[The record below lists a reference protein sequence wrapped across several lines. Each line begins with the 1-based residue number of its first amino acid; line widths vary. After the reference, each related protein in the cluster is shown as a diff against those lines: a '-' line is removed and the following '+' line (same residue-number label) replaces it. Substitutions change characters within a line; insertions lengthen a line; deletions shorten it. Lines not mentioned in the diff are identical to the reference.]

1 LKSQRSCRIA
11 LRAKLLFPAGAP
23 YQKKKERSLIQ
34 NKALPDTVTAIQ
46 QLVKRDVIMTKR
58 LLGFLHQE
66 DGVTSIEYAIMSSLI
81 AVAIVAAVSTLGVEL
96 QGNYEYVR
104 DQVVAATS

>member
-1 LKSQRSCRIA
+1 
-11 LRAKLLFPAGAP
+11 
-23 YQKKKERSLIQ
+23 
-34 NKALPDTVTAIQ
+34 
-46 QLVKRDVIMTKR
+46 MTKR